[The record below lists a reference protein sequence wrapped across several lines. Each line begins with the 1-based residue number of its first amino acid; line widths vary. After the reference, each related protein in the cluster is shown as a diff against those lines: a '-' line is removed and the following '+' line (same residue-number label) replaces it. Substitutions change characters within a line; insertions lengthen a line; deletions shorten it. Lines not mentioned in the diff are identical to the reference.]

1 MSTESKRRFFNY
13 KTLIGLVISVVGLYL
28 GFRKF
33 ETADFFAA
41 LKQTHLGLF
50 FLAMLVMLFNV
61 YLRAIRW
68 RYLVL
73 PLQKVPLKHLFGTE
87 MICYFGNNVFPLRLG
102 EILRAYSLSKISSL
116 SAISVFGTIVV
127 ERLLDMVFFLIIL
140 VAAVLFYPTL
150 PGFIKWSGAVGGL
163 VLFIFIAIYFLF
175 QWQQAALKNFFNHKL
190 TATRFHKLFVPLRL
204 FLRGIRTFR
213 NTPHRLLIIFW
224 TVVIWLMSIFVY
236 WLIGTSLQVF
246 FSMQNLL
253 LIFIVT
259 SVIIS
264 VPSAPGYVGT
274 YHAGAIAML
283 VYLGYELTQAQVI
296 AVILHAVGFISLTL
310 VGLIYF
316 LKYQIHVE
324 ATALEKLPIE
334 NDY

>member
-1 MSTESKRRFFNY
+1 MSSKSRHRLFNA
-13 KTLIGLVISVVGLYL
+13 KTLIGLTISAAGLYL

-33 ETADFFAA
+33 DSAGFFAA
-41 LKQTHLGLF
+41 LQQTHLGLF
-50 FLAMLVMLFNV
+50 FLAMLVMIFDV

-102 EILRAYSLSKISSL
+102 EVLRAYSLSKISSL
-116 SAISVFGTIVV
+116 SAIAVFGTIVV
-127 ERLLDMVFFLIIL
+127 ERLLDVVFFLI
-140 VAAVLFYPTL
+140 VMVVAVLFYPTM
-150 PGFIKWSGAVGGL
+150 PNFIKWSGAAAGL
-163 VLFIFIAIYFLF
+163 ILLLFLAVYLVF
-175 QWQQAALKNFFNHKL
+175 QWKQSNLKNYLNYKL
-190 TATRFHKLFVPLRL
+190 VATRFQKLLVPLRL
-204 FLRGIRTFR
+204 LLQGMRTFR
-213 NTPHRLLIIFW
+213 NTPHRLLILFW
-224 TVVIWLMSIFVY
+224 TVIIWIVSIFNY

-246 FSMQNLL
+246 FSIQNLL

-283 VYLGYELTQAQVI
+283 VYLGYDLTQAQII
-296 AVILHAVGFISLTL
+296 AIILHAVGFISLTL
-310 VGLIYF
+310 VGLAYF

>member
-1 MSTESKRRFFNY
+1 MSPKSRRRFFNV
-13 KTLIGLVISVVGLYL
+13 KTLIGLAISIAGLYL

-33 ETADFFAA
+33 DSVGFFAA

-50 FLAMLVMLFNV
+50 CLAMLVMIFNV
-61 YLRAIRW
+61 FLRAIRW

-73 PLQKVPLKHLFGTE
+73 PLQQVPLKQLFGAE

-127 ERLLDMVFFLIIL
+127 ERLLDVVFFLIIL
-140 VAAVLFYPTL
+140 IVAVLLYPTM
-150 PGFIKWSGAVGGL
+150 PSFIKWSGAAAGL
-163 VLFIFIAIYFLF
+163 ALILFLTVYFIF
-175 QWQQAALKNFFNHKL
+175 QWKQSTLKKYFNHKL
-190 TATRFHKLFVPLRL
+190 TNTRFHKLLASLRL
-204 FLRGIRTFR
+204 LFQGMNTFR
-213 NTPHRLLIIFW
+213 HTPHRLLIMFW

-236 WLIGTSLQVF
+236 WLIGTSLQFF
-246 FSMQNLL
+246 FSIQNLL

-259 SVIIS
+259 SLIIS

-296 AVILHAVGFISLTL
+296 AIILHAAGFISLTF
-310 VGLIYF
+310 VGLFYF
-316 LKYQIHVE
+316 LKYQIHM
-324 ATALEKLPIE
+324 ADTSLEKLPID